1 MITPVPRHIVN
12 ELKRIQTA
20 FLWKSSSPKIKHK
33 TLCNDYKCG
42 GLKNIDILNKI
53 LSLQCSWIRRIYDNS
68 FHEWKLISLFLI
80 KNSFGRSFKFHSNL
94 FFKRNKIKFFPYFY
108 KKIFLYWKKY
118 LTRKAEIISC
128 ILCQYLWYNE
138 NIQVDKNSIYLV
150 RFSEKN
156 IKYVSQLF
164 RPDGSIKK
172 WHELKTEHELH
183 ESSYFQWLQ
192 LISAIPEGWK
202 FIIKETHES
211 TTNLIIHDHHVIK
224 GSRILT
230 LSKLSSTEIYS
241 ILISEFQNKPSS
253 NFCFKNLFND
263 NDIDWPVIYMLS
275 RLATYNTYMQSF
287 QYKLLNNV
295 LFLNKKLHIFGIKPS
310 PLYSFC
316 NLYDKHLYTY
326 FMNVIVLNAYGRI

>member
-1 MITPVPRHIVN
+1 MRCVDLKNDTLKILGTHFSYNEKLKEERNFYTTVTNIQRVLKIWKMRNLTLEGKIVIFKTLAISKIVFQSMITPVPRHIVN
-12 ELKRIQTA
+12 ELERIQKA
-20 FLWKSSSPKIKHK
+20 FLWKNSSPKIKHE
-33 TLCNDYKCG
+33 TLCNDYKGG

-53 LSLQCSWIRRIYDNS
+53 ISLQCSWIRRLYDNS
-68 FHEWKLISLFLI
+68 FHEWKLIPLFLI
-80 KNSFGRSFKFHSNL
+80 KNSFGSSFKFHSNL
-94 FFKRNKIKFFPYFY
+94 FFKRNKIKFFPSFY
-108 KKIFLYWKKY
+108 KEIFLYWKKY
-118 LTRKAEIISC
+118 LTRKPEIPSC
-128 ILCQYLWYNE
+128 ILSQYLWYNE

-156 IKYVSQLF
+156 INYVSQLF

-230 LSKLSSTEIYS
+230 LDKLSSTEIY
-241 ILISEFQNKPSS
+241 LNFKISK
-253 NFCFKNLFND
+253 
-263 NDIDWPVIYMLS
+263 
-275 RLATYNTYMQSF
+275 
-287 QYKLLNNV
+287 
-295 LFLNKKLHIFGIKPS
+295 
-310 PLYSFC
+310 
-316 NLYDKHLYTY
+316 
-326 FMNVIVLNAYGRI
+326 